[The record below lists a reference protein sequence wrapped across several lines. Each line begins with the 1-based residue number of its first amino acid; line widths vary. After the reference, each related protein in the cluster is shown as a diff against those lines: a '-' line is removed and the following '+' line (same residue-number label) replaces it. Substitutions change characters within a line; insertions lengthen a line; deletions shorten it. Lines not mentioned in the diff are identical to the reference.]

1 MSYVIREGSG
11 IASRRLRVLLRVA
24 FAGVLI
30 GAACY
35 VVVAVRSDL
44 AFAPSNTAVEYLLL
58 GIALALALGFE
69 FVNGFHDS
77 ANAVATVI
85 YTRALHPSFAVAW
98 AGCWNFVGALLSS
111 GVVAY
116 VLVQLLPIALSL
128 NAGSSV
134 GFAMVFAVLLAAI
147 VWNLGTWYLGL
158 PSSSSYSLIGA
169 ILGVAL
175 MNQLM
180 HAGDVDAQVD
190 WSQAMAIGK
199 SMRFSA
205 VIGFVLTF
213 VLLVLLRRC
222 VTLPDIFAAPEGDA
236 PPPFWIRF
244 VLILTCTGVSFVHGS
259 NDGQKGMGLIMLVL
273 VGAVPGAYALNHAV
287 TPGETRIFIA
297 VANVAGETLSTYAS
311 GAVPHA
317 GMTEAAQREVVE
329 SYIQTGV
336 VTPATFHALAQI
348 TRGIAQQVAKGGS
361 LADLSHH
368 EVGDLRTRMY
378 LTSEALRLMDDD
390 ESIPVSADDR
400 EMFETYRGLLDS
412 STRFVPAWVK
422 VAVAVAMG
430 LGTMVGWRRVSRT
443 VGERIGKK
451 RMTYAQGACAEVAT
465 VLTICG
471 AEMLETPVSTSHVLS
486 SGVAGSMVGNRSGLQ
501 RGTVVRLIV
510 TWVLTVPASV
520 ALSACLFW
528 VFRYV
533 A

>member
-1 MSYVIREGSG
+1 MSNIIREGSD
-11 IASRRLRVLLRVA
+11 IASTRLRGLLRVA
-24 FAGVLI
+24 FVGALM

-35 VVVAVRSDL
+35 VVVEIRGDL
-44 AFAPSNTAVEYLLL
+44 ALAPSNTATEYLLL

-98 AGCWNFVGALLSS
+98 AGCWNFVGAVLSS

-116 VLVQLLPIALSL
+116 VLIQLLPIALSL
-128 NAGSSV
+128 NAGTSV
-134 GFAMVFAVLLAAI
+134 GFAMAFAVLLAAI
-147 VWNLGTWYLGL
+147 VWNLATWYFGL

-180 HAGDVDAQVD
+180 NAGDVDAKVE

-213 VLLVLLRRC
+213 VLLLLLRRC
-222 VTLPDIFAAPEGDA
+222 VTLPDIFAQPKGDA

-297 VANVAGETLSTYAS
+297 VADVASETLSTYAL
-311 GAVPHA
+311 GTKRGDPIA
-317 GMTEAAQREVVE
+317 EDAQRDVVE
-329 SYIQTGV
+329 HYIQTGTA
-336 VTPATFHALAQI
+336 TPATFGALAQI
-348 TRGIAQQVAKGGS
+348 TRGIARQVAHGGS

-368 EVGDLRTRMY
+368 DVGDLRTRMY
-378 LTSEALRLMDDD
+378 LTSEALRLMDED
-390 ESIPVSADDR
+390 EAALLKAEDR
-400 EMFETYRGLLDS
+400 ELLETYRELLDS

-422 VAVAVAMG
+422 VSVAIAMG

-451 RMTYAQGACAEVAT
+451 HMTYAQGACAEVAT
-465 VLTICG
+465 VMTICG
-471 AEMLETPVSTSHVLS
+471 AEVLETPVSTSHVLS

-501 RGTVVRLIV
+501 RGTVIKLVVAWL
-510 TWVLTVPASV
+510 LTVPASV
-520 ALSACLFW
+520 ALSGGLFW
-528 VFRYV
+528 LFRYV
-533 A
+533 S